1 MPDPIGYSATFNFA
15 GYQAQNPTRP
25 LPGLSLDV
33 ELANVSAAIA
43 SLIDAVVSVRRSDG
57 RLANGVVGVDQI
69 DSDLLAR
76 LNNIQAAT
84 FLDISPTTLATLQA
98 AIAGVANDKL
108 VTPLRTADAIAALR
122 PYASQIQAQ
131 AGAATDVV
139 MSPARTADYFNARVR
154 AGQVS
159 VQVAGGSLSAG
170 TETSFTITVLG
181 AVAGQPVFIGLP
193 AVGLPANCI
202 LAYAAVTAADTVT
215 VTIRNLDGG
224 AATFT
229 LQTYRAAVLV

>member
-84 FLDISPTTLATLQA
+84 FLDISPTTLATL
-98 AIAGVANDKL
+98 
-108 VTPLRTADAIAALR
+108 
-122 PYASQIQAQ
+122 
-131 AGAATDVV
+131 
-139 MSPARTADYFNARVR
+139 
-154 AGQVS
+154 
-159 VQVAGGSLSAG
+159 
-170 TETSFTITVLG
+170 
-181 AVAGQPVFIGLP
+181 
-193 AVGLPANCI
+193 
-202 LAYAAVTAADTVT
+202 
-215 VTIRNLDGG
+215 
-224 AATFT
+224 
-229 LQTYRAAVLV
+229 